1 MICIDEKYYAGMK
14 GVFLM
19 KKTIS
24 DRSMDLSVIV
34 IANLFNLVMVVVF
47 LLRTIKKTGHLLLV
61 GFIWVVFI
69 AALAVI
75 VFQNVK
81 AKRGRWFIILPTL
94 FDLFLIVEVVL
105 DYIFRYEFRS
115 TGLIGPY
122 LLLYYVSIFGM
133 IGYSF
138 LVEKKYGFITLMTYF
153 LSQFAALYSYTKVGH
168 G

>member
-1 MICIDEKYYAGMK
+1 MNKLSNHRPIELAA
-14 GVFLM
+14 
-19 KKTIS
+19 IS
-24 DRSMDLSVIV
+24 
-34 IANLFNLVMVVVF
+34 IANLFNIIMVVIF
-47 LLRTIKKTGHLLLV
+47 ILRTVQAGHLLIFGIV
-61 GFIWVVFI
+61 WVMFIGVLSIVVFQSI
-69 AALAVI
+69 
-75 VFQNVK
+75 K
-81 AKRGRWFIILPTL
+81 TKRGRWFIILPTL

-153 LSQFAALYSYTKVGH
+153 LSQFAALYSYMKVGH

>member
-1 MICIDEKYYAGMK
+1 
-14 GVFLM
+14 
-19 KKTIS
+19 
-24 DRSMDLSVIV
+24 
-34 IANLFNLVMVVVF
+34 MVVIF
-47 LLRTIKKTGHLLLV
+47 ILRTVQAGHLLIFGIV
-61 GFIWVVFI
+61 WVMFIGVLSIVVFQSI
-69 AALAVI
+69 
-75 VFQNVK
+75 K
-81 AKRGRWFIILPTL
+81 TKRGRWFIILPTL

-153 LSQFAALYSYTKVGH
+153 LSQFAALYSYMKVGH